1 MAITINWGTK
11 VINVPRADMLLVQ
24 SVPTE
29 IRQLDLDQFRLT
41 LNDLQDDEAGMP
53 FPTTHRHVQPITVG
67 GVTLARV
74 VEIING
80 YTVTFE
86 DGQYA
91 VNLVG
96 ANSNVGDVTNVNQV
110 SIRSANSAGL
120 TFSDQINEQSFQGA
134 VWIDALNGNSGTSFP
149 RGTPTDPVDNWP
161 DANTIAN
168 SLGFL
173 QFQLRNTLVLPVA
186 QDVDGYAIHGVNPL
200 SSIVVF
206 QGGSGVNTSL
216 DNVSFAGA
224 LGDGYKVARS
234 CIIGDITNVEGA
246 FVECV
251 LNGNVTLDDT
261 PSMAADISFMNCVSG
276 FPGNVTFTL
285 DCNNTTADI
294 QFRNWSGGMMV
305 QNFTAGNAMS
315 IDVAQGKIT
324 IESSCTAGTILI
336 RGTAEV
342 VDNSGAGCT
351 VLTTGT
357 IRSDLAIQEARIIG
371 AMP

>member
-1 MAITINWGTK
+1 MAITVDWPQRIIN
-11 VINVPRADMLLVQ
+11 IPRDDLLLVQ
-24 SVPTE
+24 SSPTE
-29 IRQLDLDQFRLT
+29 IRQLDLDTFRLE
-41 LNDLQDDEAGMP
+41 LRGLEDDAEGMGYVA
-53 FPTTHRHVQPITVG
+53 THNHVQPITVG

-74 VEIING
+74 VEIINN

-86 DGQYA
+86 NGQYA

-96 ANSNVGDVTNVNQV
+96 ANSNVGDVVNVNQV
-110 SIRSANSAGL
+110 SVRSANSAGL

-134 VWIDALNGNSGTSFP
+134 VWIDPESGSSGTSFP
-149 RGTPTDPVDNWP
+149 RGTPTDPVDNWL
-161 DANTIAN
+161 DATTIAN

-173 QFQLRNTLVLPVA
+173 QFQLRNTLVLPA
-186 QDVDGYAIHGVNPL
+186 EQNVDGYAIHGVNPL
-200 SSIVVF
+200 SSIMVF

-234 CIIGDITNVEGA
+234 CIVGDITNVEGA

-251 LNGNVTLDDT
+251 LNGNVTLDAT
-261 PSMAADISFMNCVSG
+261 PSMVADVSFMNCVSG

-294 QFRNWSGGMMV
+294 QFRNWSGGMV
-305 QNFTAGNAMS
+305 VENFTTGNAMS
-315 IDVAQGKIT
+315 VDVAQGKIT
-324 IESSCTAGTILI
+324 LDSTCTAGTILI
-336 RGTAEV
+336 RGIAEV
-342 VDNSGAGCT
+342 VDNSGAGCN
-351 VLTTGT
+351 VITTGT
-357 IRSDLAIQEARIIG
+357 IRSDMAIQEARIIG